1 MELST
6 RAFAL
11 TCGVFFGGTVAV
23 VGALNMLFPGYGVT
37 VLGLF
42 AALFPGY
49 EASGA
54 LMDWVAG
61 IALAF
66 VDGVVG
72 GSVFAWCYNRFA
84 DFG

>member
-1 MELST
+1 MRLST
-6 RAFAL
+6 RSFAL
-11 TCGVFFGGTVAV
+11 TCGFFFGGTVAL
-23 VGALNMLFPGYGVT
+23 VGALNMLFPGYGAA

-54 LMDWVAG
+54 VVDWGVG

-66 VDGVVG
+66 VDGVIG
-72 GSVFAWCYNRFA
+72 GSIFACVYNRLA
-84 DFG
+84 S